1 MTLVTP
7 CPSSASPKTL
17 VSRDAWTSTDSAA
30 CERRAKHG
38 RHLRPR
44 QCHTSDHV
52 KARSRWPYLG
62 TGPCGDGV
70 LQCDDAGMPCTV
82 VTLDTV
88 MDDTSVS
95 ATTAPVTEL
104 PSTDWMTE
112 IWLCAHVKEQ
122 TAE

>member
-1 MTLVTP
+1 MAL
-7 CPSSASPKTL
+7 
-17 VSRDAWTSTDSAA
+17 DSAVTES
-30 CERRAKHG
+30 CSVTTPSCRR
-38 RHLRPR
+38 
-44 QCHTSDHV
+44 S
-52 KARSRWPYLG
+52 WPS
-62 TGPCGDGV
+62 
-70 LQCDDAGMPCTV
+70 GMPCTV